1 LRRFVALAHPELST
15 MSGFAGIT
23 IETSVL
29 ERARRGDTRAHESL
43 YRTFS
48 PAVYTLALRLVKT
61 PALAE
66 DMLQETF
73 IEVMRSL
80 PRYRGDASMATWIR
94 RIAVSK
100 CLMHLRSAWHNRAA
114 DFADGDDPADGAAP
128 VADSVGLRMDL
139 EDALAALA
147 PESRV
152 VVWLHDVEGYT
163 HREIAVLMER
173 TESFSKSQLARAHRK
188 LRGLLE
194 GDEEPCRTM
203 ITNAMPGKC

>member
-1 LRRFVALAHPELST
+1 

-23 IETSVL
+23 IDETVL
-29 ERARRGDTRAHESL
+29 LRARRGDPRAHESL
-43 YRTFS
+43 YRAFS
-48 PAVYTLALRLVKT
+48 PAVYTLALRLVKA

-80 PRYRGDASMATWIR
+80 PRYRGDASLATWIR

-100 CLMHLRSAWHNRAA
+100 CLMHLRSAWHNRAGG
-114 DFADGDDPADGAAP
+114 FAEGDDPADGAAP

-139 EDALAALA
+139 EGALATLPA
-147 PESRV
+147 ESRV

-163 HREIAVLMER
+163 HREIGMVMQK
-173 TESFSKSQLARAHRK
+173 TESYSKSQLARAHRK
-188 LRGLLE
+188 LRALLQGE
-194 GDEEPCRTM
+194 GEKCRTM
-203 ITNAMPGKC
+203 MTKAMPGEC